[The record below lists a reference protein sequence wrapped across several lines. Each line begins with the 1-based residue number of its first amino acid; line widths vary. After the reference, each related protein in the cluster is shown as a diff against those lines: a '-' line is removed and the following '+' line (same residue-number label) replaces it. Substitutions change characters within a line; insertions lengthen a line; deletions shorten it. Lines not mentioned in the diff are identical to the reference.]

1 MIKYGEVIGSR
12 NRKPIIRIYKEK
24 LGELSPTS
32 LTVTASDSGT
42 YSVGDMVEVSLN
54 VPLFLFSTVT
64 GYALPFVIL
73 FFTILIMNALT
84 DNILIIEAVILG
96 MLFVSYFFAA
106 QIAALPFFR
115 RINVCRIK
123 GIIEIEE

>member
-24 LGELSPTS
+24 HGELSPTS

-42 YSVGDMVEVSLN
+42 YSVGDMVEVNLN
-54 VPLFLFSTVT
+54 VPLFLLSTVI
-64 GYALPFVIL
+64 GYALPFVVL
-73 FFTILIMNALT
+73 FFTILIANAMT
-84 DNILIIEAVILG
+84 DNILIIEAIILG

-106 QIAALPFFR
+106 QISTLPFFR

-123 GIIEIEE
+123 GIVEIEE

>member
-24 LGELSPTS
+24 HGELSPTS
-32 LTVTASDSGT
+32 LTATASGLGT
-42 YSVGDMVEVSLN
+42 YNVGDMVEVNLN
-54 VPLFLFSTVT
+54 VPLFLFSTII

-73 FFTILIMNALT
+73 FFTILITNALT

-96 MLFVSYFFAA
+96 MLFVSYIFAA
-106 QIAALPFFR
+106 HIAALPFFR